1 MVCWN
6 NLGEL
11 VAPTTADNVIISTGH
26 IVTITASTSIT
37 DLNLSATNS
46 KLVINSSM
54 TLTVVGTLRI
64 LVQLLMAST
73 DLVQFVY
80 GYNWLWYLTPT
91 GTRPNVT
98 IGDGL
103 VPTRSLF

>member
-1 MVCWN
+1 VI
-6 NLGEL
+6 G
-11 VAPTTADNVIISTGH
+11 VAPTTDNVIISTGH
-26 IVTITASTSIT
+26 IVTIKASSIT

-73 DLVQFVY
+73 DLVQFCLRVQ
-80 GYNWLWYLTPT
+80 LALILTPT

-98 IGDGL
+98 IGDGIS
-103 VPTRSLF
+103 TNTISSQLFSQ

>member
-1 MVCWN
+1 
-6 NLGEL
+6 LGRW

-26 IVTITASTSIT
+26 IVTITASTIT

-73 DLVQFVY
+73 DLVQFCLRV
-80 GYNWLWYLTPT
+80 NWLGILTPT

>member
-1 MVCWN
+1 V
-6 NLGEL
+6 

-26 IVTITASTSIT
+26 IVTITASSIT

-73 DLVQFVY
+73 DLVQFCLRVQ
-80 GYNWLWYLTPT
+80 LA
-91 GTRPNVT
+91 
-98 IGDGL
+98 L
-103 VPTRSLF
+103 VF

>member
-1 MVCWN
+1 VVIGLLEQ
-6 NLGEL
+6 LGWW

-54 TLTVVGTLRI
+54 TLTVVGTFANSGTTTNGVNGPGTICLR
-64 LVQLLMAST
+64 VQLA
-73 DLVQFVY
+73 LVF
-80 GYNWLWYLTPT
+80 
-91 GTRPNVT
+91 
-98 IGDGL
+98 
-103 VPTRSLF
+103 

>member
-1 MVCWN
+1 VS
-6 NLGEL
+6 G

-26 IVTITASTSIT
+26 IVTITAASTST

-54 TLTVVGTLRI
+54 TLTVVGTFAI

-80 GYNWLWYLTPT
+80 GYNWLWYFN
-91 GTRPNVT
+91 PN
-98 IGDGL
+98 
-103 VPTRSLF
+103 RH